1 MSGCRTQ
8 QNRSLHG
15 ISATGIFLGYRD
27 AADRGGGFFSIWFYR
42 LIRISLAIIFLWS
55 GVAKLFAPESFAVV
69 IGAYGIIP
77 DNWNLPVAILLPA
90 LEVILAM
97 GLLLDIRGSLTGI
110 TGLLVLFMAILVY
123 GIQMG
128 LDVDCGCFG
137 PDDPEAAAFHG
148 LRPALYRDLGVMAGI
163 GYLYAWRRIRQ
174 NKPVDLSHFF
184 QSYSKR
190 RKEQ

>member
-1 MSGCRTQ
+1 MAGV
-8 QNRSLHG
+8 
-15 ISATGIFLGYRD
+15 
-27 AADRGGGFFSIWFYR
+27 
-42 LIRISLAIIFLWS
+42 FLWS
-55 GVAKLFAPESFAVV
+55 GISKLFAPESFAVI

-110 TGLLVLFMAILVY
+110 TGLLVLFMTILAY

-137 PDDPEAAAFHG
+137 PEDPEAAAFHD
-148 LRPALYRDLGVMAGI
+148 LRPALYRDFGVMACI
-163 GYLYAWRRIRQ
+163 ICLYVWRSIHHK
-174 NKPVDLSHFF
+174 NPVGLSHFF
-184 QSYSKR
+184 KFYLKR
-190 RKEQ
+190 RKAQ